1 MKVSIQREQEVR
13 LNLFSFVSFHFLKQ
27 VCDHCENYQ
36 SKWQAKLPPTQLL
49 VSSSF
54 TAHLLLLTFKSGS
67 YFYSQGSFK
76 QQPNN
81 LLTHQEL
88 LLLQDHLFIIFTCFP
103 FINVCFVL
111 RFAPQ
116 LTLLLKQGF
125 SWKLSLLLSFL
136 NAQSCFGAAVKLVI
150 PHFQLYLTMVLASAK
165 VAEMKKGLQVQREL
179 CFF

>member
-1 MKVSIQREQEVR
+1 
-13 LNLFSFVSFHFLKQ
+13 
-27 VCDHCENYQ
+27 
-36 SKWQAKLPPTQLL
+36 
-49 VSSSF
+49 
-54 TAHLLLLTFKSGS
+54 
-67 YFYSQGSFK
+67 
-76 QQPNN
+76 

-165 VAEMKKGLQVQREL
+165 VAEMNKGLQVQREL